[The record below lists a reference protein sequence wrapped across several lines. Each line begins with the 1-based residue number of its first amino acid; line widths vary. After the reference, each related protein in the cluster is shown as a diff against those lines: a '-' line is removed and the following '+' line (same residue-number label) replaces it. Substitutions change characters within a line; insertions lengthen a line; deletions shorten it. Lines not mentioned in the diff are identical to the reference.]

1 MAMYERQA
9 PADFEAR
16 RAGKTP
22 ERPANLTRAVYAA
35 IAAAALNVISAIGLL
50 ISGAEAIKEQIAA
63 NSDGGSAPVSL
74 DEVDIHSDRFESLQ
88 TIYSGLAYSTIFWSL
103 VLVLLAWLALRGGG
117 AVRIFAT
124 IILIV
129 SVLFKLVDLF
139 ITLPTLTLVA
149 DVLVVVL
156 GLAATVLFFG
166 AGGKAARQGR

>member
-1 MAMYERQA
+1 M
-9 PADFEAR
+9 
-16 RAGKTP
+16 
-22 ERPANLTRAVYAA
+22 YAA

-50 ISGAEAIKEQIAA
+50 VSGAEAIKEQIAA
-63 NSDGGSAPVSL
+63 NSNGGSAPVSL

-88 TIYSGLAYSTIFWSL
+88 MIYSGLAYSTIFWSL
-103 VLVLLAWLALRGGG
+103 VLAWLALRGGG

-124 IILIV
+124 IIVIV

-156 GLAATVLFFG
+156 GLTATVLFFG